1 MSSAVSLGAGG
12 HLNGVEVTATIT
24 RPPSKRLEHV
34 AAREGAGHC
43 VELVARLEQPGRGL
57 RVEVG
62 AERDHQH
69 VGVEAAGVGLDV
81 LGRRG
86 RSR

>member
-12 HLNGVEVTATIT
+12 HLNGVDVTATIT
-24 RPPSKRLEHV
+24 RPPSNALEHV
-34 AAREGAGHC
+34 AAREGAGLR

-62 AERDHQH
+62 AERHHQH
-69 VGVEAAGVGLDV
+69 VGVERSGVGVDV
-81 LGRRG
+81 LGRRD